1 MSSVYISQT
10 CIYTPATTSPASAP
24 LSHSNL
30 CRAKWGKNLRVFGS
44 VARGEEKDTS
54 DIDLL
59 VDLPADITLITL
71 EQLRYELE
79 QILGAR
85 VDLATLDSLRPKARV
100 EAERDAI
107 AV

>member
-1 MSSVYISQT
+1 
-10 CIYTPATTSPASAP
+10 
-24 LSHSNL
+24 L

>member
-1 MSSVYISQT
+1 M
-10 CIYTPATTSPASAP
+10 
-24 LSHSNL
+24 
-30 CRAKWGKNLRVFGS
+30 FGS